1 MHKITPH
8 GNALELSD
16 LTHFGIQQ
24 HVKSSVCMH
33 VLLLSGEYLN
43 IKAHQQDFN
52 SCYRA
57 AISNVLSC

>member
-43 IKAHQQDFN
+43 IKAHQKTGT
-52 SCYRA
+52 STG
-57 AISNVLSC
+57 L